1 MIGLGLNTA
10 ADTSHPALFQEAFA
24 NTKAVRTNGVDQI
37 ITFLDDSSSPLKVID
52 NRGTGTLAFWFKAK
66 SYSNDL
72 YIYNRVSGSDYFRIL
87 YTASTDQ
94 VAIVGAV
101 GGSTFSI
108 FNVYNTASNFL
119 TAQTWH
125 HFALVLNKSGNWS
138 CTLYID
144 GNAKLP
150 IATMVG
156 TASIA
161 PGTVADRMGAS
172 VTVAAYSIISVD
184 EIACWDGVALS
195 AAAITEL
202 QSHYNLAQDSG
213 NYTNSGELV
222 RWYRLE
228 DSTAEETGNGG
239 AARLINSPV
248 FTTDTP
254 FTV

>member
-10 ADTSHPALFQEAFA
+10 ADTSHPALFQAFA

-37 ITFLDDSSSPLKVID
+37 VTFLDDSSSPLKVID

-66 SYSNDL
+66 SYGSDL
-72 YIYNRVSGSDYFRIL
+72 YIYNRGNATDYFRIL
-87 YTASTDQ
+87 YTQSTDQ
-94 VAIVGAV
+94 LAIIGTTGGA
-101 GGSTFSI
+101 FSI
-108 FNVYNTASNFL
+108 FNVYNTASSFL
-119 TAQTWH
+119 TAGTWH
-125 HFALVLNKSGNWS
+125 HLALTLSKSTNWS
-138 CTLYID
+138 GTLYID
-144 GNAKLP
+144 GNAKTP
-150 IATMVG
+150 TASMVG
-156 TASIA
+156 AASIA
-161 PGTVADRMGAS
+161 PGTSPDRMGAS
-172 VTVAAYSIISVD
+172 IALAYSIITVD
-184 EIACWDGVALS
+184 EIACWDAVALS

-213 NYTNSGELV
+213 NYTSSGSLV

-254 FTV
+254 FN